1 MRISSRSAQRRKRE
15 RITLNLASMIDI
27 VFLLLIYF
35 IVTATIRPPEDRLST
50 ALQSAQQTGGAPS
63 NDFRP
68 QIVEVLTVN
77 GAPAYRLGARVMN
90 DRAALLEALT
100 PLPKDA
106 GLFIK
111 VHDGVPVGFAVVA
124 VQTGKDVGFK
134 QVTYVPAESPG

>member
-1 MRISSRSAQRRKRE
+1 MKFGTRTARRNRE

-35 IVTATIRPPEDRLST
+35 IVTATLRPPEDRLST
-50 ALQSAQQTGGAPS
+50 ALQSAQRVSGAQS

-68 QIVEVLTVN
+68 QVVEVLTVN
-77 GAPAYRLGARVMN
+77 GSPSYRLGARVMT
-90 DRAALLEALT
+90 DRSALHEALT

-124 VQTGKDVGFK
+124 VQTGKDAGFEK
-134 QVTYVPAESPG
+134 VTYVPADAPG